1 MSDIKKY
8 WKPTAGTSLVV
19 HWLDSAI
26 PLQGL
31 GSISGQLTN
40 IPHAQSMAKKNKNLN
55 KYNNKETE
63 YMYIYIKKER
73 NLQQLKLCK
82 TDT

>member
-19 HWLDSAI
+19 HCLRFCDSTA
-26 PLQGL
+26 QGL

-40 IPHAQSMAKKNKNLN
+40 IPHAPKNKILN
-55 KYNNKETE
+55 TYNNKETE
-63 YMYIYIKKER
+63 YIYI
-73 NLQQLKLCK
+73 
-82 TDT
+82 